1 MTHPI
6 ASADRPLCVAV
17 VGSGPAGFYAI
28 ESLLKADAPVRID
41 IFERLP
47 TPFGLVRSGVAPD
60 HQSIK
65 GVTRIYEKLLADA
78 RVRFFGNVTVG
89 RDISAAELRTYY
101 DQVIYAVGAQSDR
114 KMGIPGEDLQG
125 SAPATAFVGW
135 YNGHPDYR
143 DAQFDLT
150 TERVVVI
157 GNGNVAMDVTRALMA
172 PVDELA
178 TTDMADHALVAL
190 RQSKVT
196 QVVML
201 GRRGPVQAAFTTP
214 ELKEFGEIHD
224 VDVLLDSGDFVLDE
238 VSTTQLANEKVASRN
253 FDVMQAYLQRQPA
266 HSRSIQ
272 MQFLWSPVEIV
283 GVNGKVTGVVVERN
297 RLVPDGNGGVKAEG
311 TGVRRTIA
319 TGLVLRS
326 VGYRSVPLAGVPFD
340 DKRGLLPNRD
350 GRLLDGA
357 NGAVVPQCYV
367 VGWAKRGPSGI
378 IGTNKP
384 DSVATVNAMKE
395 DWPTLVGIADEL
407 RDGQA
412 VDALIHSRCAT
423 VVSYAG
429 WRCIDVHET
438 AMGNAHGRPR
448 VKLTNIADMLDVA
461 KE

>member
-6 ASADRPLCVAV
+6 ASTARPLCVAV

-28 ESLLKADAPVRID
+28 ESLLKANVPVRID
-41 IFERLP
+41 VFERLP
-47 TPFGLVRSGVAPD
+47 TPFGLVRAGVAPD

-65 GVTRIYEKLLADA
+65 GVARIYEKILADV

-89 RDISAAELRTYY
+89 RDIAHAELCTYY

-114 KMGIPGEDLQG
+114 KMGIPGEELQG

-150 TERVVVI
+150 TKQVVVI
-157 GNGNVAMDVTRALMA
+157 GNGNVAMDVTRTLMA
-172 PVDELA
+172 SVDDLA
-178 TTDMADHALVAL
+178 TTDMADHALAAL
-190 RQSKVT
+190 RQSKIT
-196 QVVML
+196 QVMML

-214 ELKEFGEIHD
+214 ELKEFGEIQG
-224 VDVLLDSGDFVLDE
+224 VDVLFDDEDFVLDE
-238 VSTTQLANEKVASRN
+238 VSTSQLANEKVAGRN
-253 FDVMQAYLQRQPA
+253 FEVMQAYRQRQPT
-266 HSRSIQ
+266 HLRSIQ
-272 MQFLWSPVEIV
+272 MRFLWSPVEIV
-283 GVNGKVTGVVVERN
+283 GENGKVTGVVVERN
-297 RLVPDGNGGVKAEG
+297 RLVPDGHGGVKAEG
-311 TGVRRTIA
+311 VGVRQHIA

-326 VGYRSVPLAGVPFD
+326 VGYRSVPVLGVPFD
-340 DKRGLLPNRD
+340 DKRGVFPNRD
-350 GRLLDGA
+350 GRLLDGV

-395 DWPTLVGIADEL
+395 DWATLGGIADTL

-412 VDALIHSRCAT
+412 VDALIRTRCKP

-429 WRCIDVHET
+429 WRCIDDHET
-438 AMGNAHGRPR
+438 AMGNSQGRPR
-448 VKLTNIADMLDVA
+448 VKLTSIADMLTVA

>member
-1 MTHPI
+1 MTNPQASDNGPI
-6 ASADRPLCVAV
+6 CVAV

-28 ESLLKADAPVRID
+28 EALLKSETPVRID
-41 IFERLP
+41 IYERLP

-89 RDISAAELRTYY
+89 RDITHAELRTYY

-114 KMGIPGEDLQG
+114 KMGIPGEDLHG

-150 TERVVVI
+150 NERVVVI

-172 PVDELA
+172 SVDELA

-190 RQSKVT
+190 GQSNVK

-214 ELKEFGEIHD
+214 ELKEFGEIHG
-224 VDVLLDSGDFVLDE
+224 VDVLLDSEDFVIDDI
-238 VSTTQLANEKVASRN
+238 STTQLTNEKVASRN
-253 FDVMQAYLQRQPA
+253 FAVMQEYLQRQHA
-266 HSRSIQ
+266 HTRSIH
-272 MQFLWSPVEIV
+272 MQFLWSPIEIT
-283 GVNGKVTGVVVERN
+283 GENGKVTGVVVERN

-311 TGVRRTIA
+311 TGIRRTIA
-319 TGLVLRS
+319 AGLVLRS
-326 VGYRSVPLAGVPFD
+326 VGYRSVPVPGVPFD
-340 DKRGLLPNRD
+340 DKRGLLPNQD
-350 GRLLDGA
+350 GRLLDSA
-357 NGAVVPQCYV
+357 SGAVVPHCYV

-395 DWPTLVGIADEL
+395 DWPTLGGIAAEL
-407 RDGQA
+407 RDGHA
-412 VDALIHSRCAT
+412 VEALIRSRCET

-438 AMGNAHGRPR
+438 AMGSAHGRPR
-448 VKLTNIADMLDVA
+448 IKLTNIADMLDVA